1 MEPEPEGISPEMTEL
16 AAKALR
22 PTQRVGAEDL
32 IASELAS
39 AVLSNPLDKIR
50 HVCEALMFLDE
61 SEKAQAKITEDE
73 EKEAEKIYTL
83 AVSLANIHTD
93 KEIGPTGQARD
104 NCCSVPWPFTLEEAE
119 DWLDWAT
126 RPGKSGKEIYEIT
139 ANETAIKNGRTIL
152 TRFLRY
158 AMPKITLLMKK
169 IIRLVSPDSY
179 MQALQILRGG
189 KIGKQRPQSSE
200 TKP

>member
-1 MEPEPEGISPEMTEL
+1 MEPEPGGPSKEMEEL

-39 AVLSNPLDKIR
+39 GVLSTPLDKIR
-50 HVCEALMFLDE
+50 HICEALMILDE
-61 SEKAQAKITEDE
+61 SEKAQAGITQNEED
-73 EKEAEKIYTL
+73 EAEKIYTL
-83 AVSLANIHTD
+83 AISLANIHTN
-93 KEIGPTGQARD
+93 KEVDSSGQVYDSR
-104 NCCSVPWPFTLEEAE
+104 CSIPWPFTLEEAK

-126 RPGKSGKEIYEIT
+126 RSGKTAEEIYDMT
-139 ANETAIKNGRTIL
+139 SGETTIQNGRTML

-158 AMPKITLLMKK
+158 AMPKATVLMKK

-189 KIGKQRPQSSE
+189 RVGKPK
-200 TKP
+200 KPKA